1 MAKKVIDPTDSKAVK
16 SHVANMVASPGYQI
30 VLQYLNIERE
40 NIINEGK
47 EARKEEKL
55 IRKWSE
61 LAGFDRVVAMIN
73 KLANL
78 PVDDEQ
84 SPYSEE

>member
-1 MAKKVIDPTDSKAVK
+1 MKKSIDPTDPKTIRN
-16 SHVANMVASPGYQI
+16 HVQNLIASPGYHI
-30 VLQYLNIERE
+30 VLQYLNVERE

-47 EARKEEKL
+47 ESRKEEKL

-78 PVDDEQ
+78 PVEDEQ
-84 SPYSEE
+84 SPYNEE

>member
-1 MAKKVIDPTDSKAVK
+1 MAKKVLDIADPKVVRN
-16 SHVANMVASPGYQI
+16 HVSAMIASPGYQI
-30 VLQYLNIERE
+30 VLQYLNVERE

-47 EARKEEKL
+47 ESRREEKL

-61 LAGFDRVVAMIN
+61 LSGFDRVVAMIN

-78 PVDDEQ
+78 PVEDEQ